1 VFDKIKIFPKFKRE
15 TTAFVWAIVLMAV
28 SSVREVHSSPAPV
41 SDDISVRLL
50 SEEVRDKGWIVFCG
64 RSDKGDWDLFLCRPD
79 GSGLHNITKTSE
91 YNEAAP
97 QFSRDGHRL
106 LYRRL
111 PRDEQID
118 GNHYGA
124 QGALVIANSNGTD
137 PRFRGDKLAPA
148 EAGVFGENGEYPWAS
163 WSPDG
168 RQIACLSIEG
178 VYFDDIASRQIVRR
192 LNRKGFFQ
200 QLSWSPDGKWLCGVA
215 NSFGTGW
222 SVARMN
228 ALTGDANAVSRVD
241 CCTPDWFPDSK
252 YLVFSNRPPGQK
264 ANNGYGWTQLWMADV
279 EGTDRKLVYAEEG
292 RHVYGGHV
300 SPDGRYVIFTG
311 NIQENGDPGN
321 VGALMGLMR
330 LADMPVIGGQD
341 GPRFRGDKLAPA
353 EAGARS
359 MYPNAKSGPA
369 LKLPV
374 GWEPCWTF
382 PRFCGD
388 RLAPAREPAWRE
400 GKAGVGIDTDA
411 DLQDLSRKSVG
422 ANTRPQ
428 DKDLPAF
435 AGTGLPLRKQG
446 WAEELRSKGWI
457 VFSAA
462 TGKGDWDLFL
472 MRPDG
477 SDRRQITDTRN
488 YNEAGAR
495 FSPDG
500 KKLLYYRLPNTE
512 QIDNN
517 TYGTYELVVA
527 DSNGRN
533 AVVYG
538 NRCKWASWGPDGTQ
552 IASLDTRGIQIID
565 LATRRVVRELPRRGV
580 VQQLVWSPDG
590 KWFVGTAN
598 GLGVAWAIGRL
609 NAETGQ
615 INAVSEIDRYNCTP
629 DWLGDSQRIIYSR
642 GIVPDSPGWAE
653 LWVAGGDGSDR
664 RLLYAEDGRH
674 IYGGC
679 VSPDGRYVLF
689 TRSEEDLGKVD
700 NSQTTMAIIRWEDA
714 HKVGRDSVSLR
725 AQYPDAQ
732 SGPLLDLSYGWEP
745 HWTYSDVIPAANPGV
760 DVTDSRK

>member
-1 VFDKIKIFPKFKRE
+1 LFNKAMISLKFKPDQGPFSGSVVV
-15 TTAFVWAIVLMAV
+15 TYVLAVVFMAV
-28 SSVREVHSSPAPV
+28 STVAGRQFSSPPV
-41 SDDISVRLL
+41 SEDVSVKLL
-50 SEEVRDKGWIVFCG
+50 SEEVRDKGWIVFCA
-64 RSDKGDWDLFLCRPD
+64 RSVKGDWDLFLCRPD

-118 GNHYGA
+118 GNHYGT

-178 VYFDDIASRQIVRR
+178 VSFVDIASRQIVRR

-200 QLSWSPDGKWLCGVA
+200 QLTFSPDGKWLCGVA

-264 ANNGYGWTQLWMADV
+264 ANDGYGWTQLWMADV

-321 VGALMGLMR
+321 VGAPMGLMR

-341 GPRFRGDKLAPA
+341 G
-353 EAGARS
+353 EARS

-369 LKLPV
+369 MKLPV

-382 PRFCGD
+382 F
-388 RLAPAREPAWRE
+388 EI
-400 GKAGVGIDTDA
+400 GIDTDA
-411 DLQDLSRKSVG
+411 DLQDLSRKSVVATATLGG

-428 DKDLPAF
+428 DRDPEVTA
-435 AGTGLPLRKQG
+435 P
-446 WAEELRSKGWI
+446 AEELHSKGWI

-500 KKLLYYRLPNTE
+500 KKLLYYRLPSTE

-517 TYGTYELVVA
+517 TYGTYELVIA

-538 NRCKWASWGPDGTQ
+538 NRFKWASWGPDGTQ

-609 NAETGQ
+609 NAEAGQ

-642 GIVPDSPGWAE
+642 GIVPDSAGWAQ
-653 LWVAGGDGSDR
+653 LWVATGDGSDR

-679 VSPDGRYVLF
+679 ISPDGRYVLF

-700 NSQTTMAIIRWEDA
+700 NSQTTMAIIRREDA

-732 SGPLLDLSYGWEP
+732 SGPLLDLSWGWEP
-745 HWTYSDVIPAANPGV
+745 HWTYNRGAPAVETNSN
-760 DVTDSRK
+760 TDSNTKQK